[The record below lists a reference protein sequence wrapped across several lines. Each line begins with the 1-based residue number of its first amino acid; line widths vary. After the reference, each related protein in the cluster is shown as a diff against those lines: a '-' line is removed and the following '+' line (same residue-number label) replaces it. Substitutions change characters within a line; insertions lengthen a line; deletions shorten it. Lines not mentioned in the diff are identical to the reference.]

1 MIINK
6 LGYLKIPQIFRN
18 FSNSEKNFDKNK
30 LKKSIFYQGEIDGK
44 GVYKVVIENCIRIYN
59 EHGDII
65 NNSEIYKKSGEIVWK
80 KIKI

>member
-30 LKKSIFYQGEIDGK
+30 LKKKYILSRRNRWK
-44 GVYKVVIENCIRIYN
+44 RCI
-59 EHGDII
+59 
-65 NNSEIYKKSGEIVWK
+65 
-80 KIKI
+80 